1 MSLTERILAKVE
13 ELRGTCA
20 DQTVEELYGN
30 ARNHHLWAMGCRT
43 NEEATEHE
51 ITADAFRI
59 LAREKERGK

>member
-1 MSLTERILAKVE
+1 MSINERILTKVE
-13 ELRGTCA
+13 ELRETYA

>member
-1 MSLTERILAKVE
+1 MSIKERIEERVK
-13 ELRGTCA
+13 ELRKTCA
-20 DQTVEELYGN
+20 DQTVEELYGQ

-59 LAREKERGK
+59 LAREKQRR